1 MRIRRHATNRIFL
14 VGRGPPLKLV
24 RFFERF
30 RFPCQCHWFRSPW
43 EHCFLLQFPAWWG
56 YVFCFLL
63 CCIKQTFA
71 AVCYRVISVLPLC
84 SAV

>member
-14 VGRGPPLKLV
+14 VGRGPPPLKLV

-30 RFPCQCHWFRSPW
+30 RFTCQCHWFRSPW

-56 YVFCFLL
+56 YVFCF
-63 CCIKQTFA
+63 CF
-71 AVCYRVISVLPLC
+71 VV
-84 SAV
+84 